1 MRTPRCERLVGHF
14 IARLTTFCLRHRALV
29 VAAWL
34 AVVVLGVAGTLRLVP
49 LLQNGF
55 TLPGT
60 DSTRVQ
66 QILTTRFGNGAN
78 APIVLVAQ
86 GSHAHAR
93 AVAAAHT
100 AERAL
105 PGGRITDLERLPSG
119 AAVAFVQTSLP
130 DSRQTNAIGP
140 LRTLLGPRILVTGD
154 AALGAAINPVLAH
167 ALKVGELYLAVP
179 IALLILLAVFASGS
193 ALLPFLIAGAT
204 IPTSLGLAWIVAH
217 YLQLTNYLLNMT
229 SMIGLAIAIDYSLL
243 VVHRY
248 RDERRRGLDHED
260 AVFET
265 MMRAGR
271 TLLFSGLAV
280 SLGLA
285 LMLLLPVPFLRGFG
299 LGGLLVPAVSVVCA
313 LTLLPAL
320 LSLVGDRLERI
331 RLVPHRLMERR
342 HAGESRLWH
351 WHAGWVMRRARIVA
365 PLVAGLLALAA
376 MPLLGMQL
384 GPGSPTGLPKSLP
397 AMRGLAVL
405 QHGSPSN
412 TLDPT
417 TIVVN
422 AGKAH
427 QSAATAPAMARLTGL
442 LRHDREVATVAPA
455 VHDPTG
461 RYFEVN
467 VVTRHDPYGAQA
479 QAFAG
484 RLRGTIIPAARFA
497 AGVHVLA
504 GGGAAYAADFISR
517 TLGSFPYL
525 ILGVLALTYLLLV
538 RAFRSL
544 LLPLKAIVLNLFTV
558 SAATGLMIAVF
569 QWGWGSG
576 LGLTRSPVI
585 EAWIPVFMFTLL
597 FGLSMDYEVFLVSS
611 MRESWDKTKSN
622 TGAVAHGL
630 ANTGRIVTAAGL
642 IMAAAFSG
650 LIIGAIPTMQQLGFG
665 LAAAILIDITLV
677 RGLLLPSTMAL
688 VGRWNWY
695 LPAWTARVLLV
706 REQPVAEISPV

>member
-1 MRTPRCERLVGHF
+1 MRYEHRGHL
-14 IARLTTFCLRHRALV
+14 IARLTAFCLRHRLLV
-29 VAAWL
+29 VAVWL
-34 AVVVLGVAGTLRLVP
+34 SVVVLGVAGTLRLMP
-49 LLQNGF
+49 LLASGF
-55 TLPGT
+55 MLPGT

-66 QILTTRFGNGAN
+66 QILTTRYGDSAN
-78 APIVLVAQ
+78 SPIVLVAE
-86 GSHAHAR
+86 GGHAR
-93 AVAAAHT
+93 GRVIAAAQR
-100 AERAL
+100 AERVL
-105 PGGRITDLERLPSG
+105 PGGRVADVERLPSG
-119 AAVAFVQTSLP
+119 DAAAFVQTALS

-140 LRTLLGPRILVTGD
+140 LRRLVGPRILVTGD
-154 AALGAAINPVLAH
+154 AALGADINPALAH

-179 IALLILLAVFASGS
+179 VALMILLLVFASGS
-193 ALLPFLIAGAT
+193 ALLPFLVAAAT

-217 YLQLTNYLLNMT
+217 YLELTNYLLNMA

-248 RDERRRGLDHED
+248 RDERRRGRGHDEAIL
-260 AVFET
+260 ET
-265 MMRAGR
+265 MTHAGR
-271 TLLFSGLAV
+271 TILFSGLAV

-313 LTLLPAL
+313 LTLLPVL

-331 RLVPHRLMERR
+331 RFVPERLMERR
-342 HAGESRLWH
+342 HHGELRLWH
-351 WHAGWVMRRARIVA
+351 WHAGWVMRRAKIVA
-365 PLVAGLLALAA
+365 PLIAAVLTLAA

-384 GPGSPTGLPKSLP
+384 GPGSPNGLPKSMP
-397 AMRGLAVL
+397 SMRGLAVL
-405 QHGSPSN
+405 QHGRPSN
-412 TLDPT
+412 ALDPT
-417 TIVVN
+417 TIVVD
-422 AGKAH
+422 ASRAH
-427 QSAATAPAMARLTGL
+427 QRSATAAAIARLTRL
-442 LRHDREVATVAPA
+442 LRRDPEVVTVEP
-455 VHDPTG
+455 VVPDPTG
-461 RYFEVN
+461 RYFELN

-484 RLRGTIIPAARFA
+484 RLRNKIIPAARFA
-497 AGVHVLA
+497 SGVHVLA

-576 LGLTRSPVI
+576 VGLVRVPEI
-585 EAWIPVFMFTLL
+585 EGWIPVFMFTLL
-597 FGLSMDYEVFLVSS
+597 FGLSMDYEVFLVTS
-611 MRESWDKTKSN
+611 MREAWDKTKSN
-622 TGAVAHGL
+622 AGAVAHGL

-665 LAAAILIDITLV
+665 LAVAIIIDITLV

-688 VGRWNWY
+688 AGRWNWY
-695 LPAWTARVLLV
+695 LPAWSARVLGV
-706 REQPVAEISPV
+706 RRPNS

>member
-1 MRTPRCERLVGHF
+1 M
-14 IARLTTFCLRHRALV
+14 
-29 VAAWL
+29 
-34 AVVVLGVAGTLRLVP
+34 VVLGVAGTLRLMP
-49 LLQNGF
+49 LLASGF

-60 DSTRVQ
+60 DSTRVE
-66 QILTTRFGNGAN
+66 QILTTRYGDSAN
-78 APIVLVAQ
+78 SLIVLIAR
-86 GSHAHAR
+86 GDHARTR

-105 PGGRITDLERLPSG
+105 PGGHVTDVERLPSG
-119 AAVAFVQTSLP
+119 DAAVFVQTALS
-130 DSRQTNAIGP
+130 DSRQMNAIGP
-140 LRTLLGPRILVTGD
+140 LRTLVGPRILVTGD
-154 AALGAAINPVLAH
+154 AALGADINPVLAH

-179 IALLILLAVFASGS
+179 VALMILLLVFASGS
-193 ALLPFLIAGAT
+193 ALLPFLVAAAT

-217 YLQLTNYLLNMT
+217 YLQLTNYLLNMA

-248 RDERRRGLDHED
+248 RDERRRGRGHDEAIL
-260 AVFET
+260 ET
-265 MMRAGR
+265 MTHAGR
-271 TLLFSGLAV
+271 TILFSGLAV

-313 LTLLPAL
+313 LTLLPVL
-320 LSLVGDRLERI
+320 LSLAGDRLERI
-331 RLVPHRLMERR
+331 RLVPHRLIERR
-342 HAGESRLWH
+342 HHGELRLWH
-351 WHAGWVMRRARIVA
+351 WHAGWVMRRAKLVA
-365 PLVAGLLALAA
+365 PLIAAILTLAA

-384 GPGSPTGLPKSLP
+384 GPGSPNGLPRSMP
-397 AMRGLAVL
+397 AMQGLAVL

-412 TLDPT
+412 ALDPT
-417 TIVVN
+417 TIVID
-422 AGKAH
+422 AGRAH
-427 QSAATAPAMARLTGL
+427 RRAATAPATARLTGL
-442 LRHDREVATVAPA
+442 LRRDPEVVTVAPVVA
-455 VHDPTG
+455 DRTG
-461 RYFEVN
+461 RYFEMN

-484 RLRGTIIPAARFA
+484 RLRDRIIPAARFA
-497 AGVHVLA
+497 SGVHVIA

-569 QWGWGSG
+569 QWGWGSR
-576 LGLTRSPVI
+576 LGLVRVPEI
-585 EAWIPVFMFTLL
+585 EGWIPVFMFTLL
-597 FGLSMDYEVFLVSS
+597 FGLSMDYEVFLVTS
-611 MRESWDKTKSN
+611 MREAWDKTKSN
-622 TGAVAHGL
+622 AGAVAHGL

-650 LIIGAIPTMQQLGFG
+650 LILGAIPTMQQLGFG
-665 LAAAILIDITLV
+665 LAVAIIIDITLV

-695 LPAWTARVLLV
+695 LPAWTARALLV
-706 REQPVAEISPV
+706 RQQPTP

>member
-1 MRTPRCERLVGHF
+1 MRYEQPGNL
-14 IARLTTFCLRHRALV
+14 IARLTAFCLSHRLLV

-34 AVVVLGVAGTLRLVP
+34 AALVLGVAGTLRLMP
-49 LLQNGF
+49 LLANGF

-66 QILTTRFGNGAN
+66 QILTTRYGDSAN
-78 APIVLVAQ
+78 SLIVLVAE
-86 GSHAHAR
+86 GWHAR
-93 AVAAAHT
+93 ARANAAART
-100 AERAL
+100 AAHAL
-105 PGGRITDLERLPSG
+105 PGGRVTDVERLPSG
-119 AAVAFVQTSLP
+119 DAAAFVQTALS
-130 DSRQTNAIGP
+130 DSRQTEAIGP
-140 LRTLLGPRILVTGD
+140 LRALVGPRIIVTGD
-154 AALGAAINPVLAH
+154 AALKADINPVLAR
-167 ALKVGELYLAVP
+167 ALKLGELYLAVP
-179 IALLILLAVFASGS
+179 VALMILLLVFASGS
-193 ALLPFLIAGAT
+193 GLLRFLFAAAT

-217 YLQLTNYLLNMT
+217 YLQLTNYLLNMA

-248 RDERRRGLDHED
+248 RDERRRGRGNDEAIL
-260 AVFET
+260 ET
-265 MMRAGR
+265 MMHAGR
-271 TLLFSGLAV
+271 TILFSGLAV

-313 LTLLPAL
+313 LTLLPVL

-331 RLVPHRLMERR
+331 RLVPLHLMERR
-342 HAGESRLWH
+342 HHGELRLWH
-351 WHAGWVMRRARIVA
+351 WHAGWVMRRAKVVA
-365 PLVAGLLALAA
+365 PLIVALLTLAA

-384 GPGSPTGLPKSLP
+384 GPGSPNGLPKSLP
-397 AMRGLAVL
+397 AMQGLALL

-412 TLDPT
+412 ALDPT
-417 TIVVN
+417 TIVVD

-427 QSAATAPAMARLTGL
+427 QRAATAAATARLTKL
-442 LRHDREVATVAPA
+442 LRRDPEVVTVEP
-455 VHDPTG
+455 VVPDPTG

-484 RLRGTIIPAARFA
+484 RLRHRIIPSARFA
-497 AGVHVLA
+497 SGVHVLA

-525 ILGVLALTYLLLV
+525 ILGVLGLTYLLLV

-576 LGLTRSPVI
+576 VGLVRVPEI
-585 EAWIPVFMFTLL
+585 EGWIPVFMFTLL
-597 FGLSMDYEVFLVSS
+597 FGLSMDYEVFLVTS
-611 MRESWDKTKSN
+611 MREAWDKTKSN
-622 TGAVAHGL
+622 AGAVAHGL

-665 LAAAILIDITLV
+665 LAVAIIIDITLV

-695 LPAWTARVLLV
+695 LPAWTARALLV
-706 REQPVAEISPV
+706 RQPAP

>member
-1 MRTPRCERLVGHF
+1 MRYGQLGNL
-14 IARLTTFCLRHRALV
+14 IARLTAFCLRHRLLV
-29 VAAWL
+29 VAAWVT
-34 AVVVLGVAGTLRLVP
+34 AVVLGVAGMLRLMP
-49 LLQNGF
+49 LLASGF

-60 DSTRVQ
+60 DSTRVE
-66 QILTTRFGNGAN
+66 QILTTRYGDSAN
-78 APIVLVAQ
+78 SPIVLIAEGGHAQ
-86 GSHAHAR
+86 AR
-93 AVAAAHT
+93 ANAAART
-100 AERAL
+100 AARAL
-105 PGGRITDLERLPSG
+105 PGGRVTDVERLPSG
-119 AAVAFVQTSLP
+119 DAAAFVETALS
-130 DSRQTNAIGP
+130 DNRQTNAIGP
-140 LRTLLGPRILVTGD
+140 LRRQVGPRILVTGD
-154 AALGAAINPVLAH
+154 AALKADLNPALAH
-167 ALKVGELYLAVP
+167 ALKIGELYLAVP
-179 IALLILLAVFASGS
+179 VALMILLLVFATGS
-193 ALLPFLIAGAT
+193 ALLPFLVAAAT
-204 IPTSLGLAWIVAH
+204 IPPSLGLAWIVAH
-217 YLQLTNYLLNMT
+217 YLELSNYLLNLA

-248 RDERRRGLDHED
+248 RDERRRGRGHDE
-260 AVFET
+260 AIVET
-265 MMRAGR
+265 MTHAGR
-271 TLLFSGLAV
+271 TILFSGLAV

-299 LGGLLVPAVSVVCA
+299 LGGLLVPSVSVICA

-331 RLVPHRLMERR
+331 RLVPHRVLERR
-342 HAGESRLWH
+342 HHGELRLWH
-351 WHAGWVMRRARIVA
+351 WHAGWVMRRAKIVA
-365 PLVAGLLALAA
+365 PLIAALLTLAA

-384 GPGSPTGLPKSLP
+384 GPGSPNGLPKSLQ
-397 AMRGLAVL
+397 AMRGLTLL

-412 TLDPT
+412 ALDPT
-417 TIVVN
+417 TIVVD

-427 QSAATAPAMARLTGL
+427 QRAATAAAVARLGKL
-442 LRHDREVATVAPA
+442 LRRDPEVVTVEP
-455 VHDPTG
+455 VVPDPTG
-461 RYFEVN
+461 RYFKVN

-484 RLRGTIIPAARFA
+484 RLRDRIIPAVHFA
-497 AGVHVLA
+497 SGVHVLA

-525 ILGVLALTYLLLV
+525 ILGVLGLTYLLLV

-569 QWGWGSG
+569 QWGWGSRVG
-576 LGLTRSPVI
+576 LVRVPEI
-585 EAWIPVFMFTLL
+585 EGWIPVFMFTLL
-597 FGLSMDYEVFLVSS
+597 FGLSMDYEVFLVTR
-611 MRESWDKTKSN
+611 MREAWDKTKSN
-622 TGAVAHGL
+622 VGAVADGL

-665 LAAAILIDITLV
+665 LAVAIIIDITFV

-695 LPAWTARVLLV
+695 LPAWTARALLV
-706 REQPVAEISPV
+706 RQ

>member
-1 MRTPRCERLVGHF
+1 VRPLLCGQQGHL
-14 IARLTTFCLRHRALV
+14 IARLTTFCLHHRVLI

-49 LLQNGF
+49 LLTNGF

-66 QILTTRFGNGAN
+66 QILTTRFGNSAN
-78 APIVLVAQ
+78 SPIVLIAE
-86 GSHAHAR
+86 GAHAR
-93 AVAAAHT
+93 ARTLAAAHT
-100 AERAL
+100 AQHAL
-105 PGGRITDLERLPSG
+105 PGGRITGLEQLASG
-119 AAVAFVQTSLP
+119 ATAAFVQTALS
-130 DSRQTNAIGP
+130 DARQANEIGP

-154 AALGAAINPVLAH
+154 AALGADINPVLAH

-179 IALLILLAVFASGS
+179 VALVILLTVFASGS
-193 ALLPFLIAGAT
+193 ALLPFLVAAAT

-217 YLQLTNYLLNMT
+217 FLQLTNYLLNMT

-248 RDERRRGLDHED
+248 RDERRRGLDHDD

-313 LTLLPAL
+313 LTLLPVL
-320 LSLVGDRLERI
+320 LSLFGDRLEHI
-331 RLVPHRLMERR
+331 RLVPHRLMELR
-342 HAGESRLWH
+342 HHGESRLWH

-365 PLVAGLLALAA
+365 PLIAALLTLAA

-384 GPGSPTGLPKSLP
+384 GPGSPTGLPKTLP
-397 AMRGLAVL
+397 AMQGLSVL

-417 TIVVN
+417 TIVVD
-422 AGKAH
+422 AGKPH
-427 QSAATAPAMARLTGL
+427 ERAATAPAMARLARL
-442 LRHDREVATVAPA
+442 LRRDPEVTTVEPA
-455 VHDPTG
+455 VHDPSS

-484 RLRGTIIPAARFA
+484 RLRGNIIPAARFA

-525 ILGVLALTYLLLV
+525 ILGVLCLTYLLLV

-558 SAATGLMIAVF
+558 AAASGLMIAVF
-569 QWGWGSG
+569 QWGWGSQFG
-576 LGLTRSPVI
+576 LVQVPEI
-585 EAWIPVFMFTLL
+585 EGWIPVFMFTLL
-597 FGLSMDYEVFLVSS
+597 FGLSMDYEVFLVTS
-611 MRESWDKTKSN
+611 MREAWDKTRSN

-665 LAAAILIDITLV
+665 LAVAIIIDITLV

-688 VGRWNWY
+688 AGRWNWY
-695 LPAWTARVLLV
+695 LPAWVARALLV
-706 REQPVAEISPV
+706 RQQPAAETSSV

>member
-1 MRTPRCERLVGHF
+1 MRYAQLGNL
-14 IARLTTFCLRHRALV
+14 IARLTTFCLRHRRLV

-34 AVVVLGVAGTLRLVP
+34 SVVVLGIAGTLRLMP
-49 LLQNGF
+49 LLASGF

-66 QILTTRFGNGAN
+66 QILTTRYGDSAN
-78 APIVLVAQ
+78 SPIVLVAE
-86 GSHAHAR
+86 GGHAR
-93 AVAAAHT
+93 TRAIAAAHR
-100 AERAL
+100 AERVL
-105 PGGRITDLERLPSG
+105 PGGRVTDVERLPSG
-119 AAVAFVQTSLP
+119 DAAAFLQTALS
-130 DSRQTNAIGP
+130 DTRQTNVIGP
-140 LRTLLGPRILVTGD
+140 LRTLVGPRILVTGD
-154 AALGAAINPVLAH
+154 AALGADINPVLAH

-179 IALLILLAVFASGS
+179 VALMILLLVFASGS
-193 ALLPFLIAGAT
+193 ALLPFLVAAAT

-217 YLQLTNYLLNMT
+217 YLQLTNYLLNMV

-248 RDERRRGLDHED
+248 RDERRRGRNHDEAIL
-260 AVFET
+260 ET
-265 MMRAGR
+265 MTHAGR
-271 TLLFSGLAV
+271 TILFSGLAV

-313 LTLLPAL
+313 LTLLPVL

-342 HAGESRLWH
+342 HHGELRLWH
-351 WHAGWVMRRARIVA
+351 WHAGWVMRRAKVVA
-365 PLVAGLLALAA
+365 PLVAAVLTLAA
-376 MPLLGMQL
+376 IPLLGMQL
-384 GPGSPTGLPKSLP
+384 GPGSANGLPKSMP
-397 AMRGLAVL
+397 SMQGLALL

-412 TLDPT
+412 SLDPT
-417 TIVVN
+417 TIVVD

-427 QSAATAPAMARLTGL
+427 QRSATAPAVARLTRL
-442 LRHDREVATVAPA
+442 LRGDPEVVTVEPVAP
-455 VHDPTG
+455 DPSR

-467 VVTRHDPYGAQA
+467 VITRHNPNGAQA

-484 RLRGTIIPAARFA
+484 RLRNRIIPAARFA
-497 AGVHVLA
+497 SGVHVLA

-525 ILGVLALTYLLLV
+525 ILGVLALTYLLLA

-576 LGLTRSPVI
+576 VGLVRVPVI
-585 EAWIPVFMFTLL
+585 EGWIPVFMFTLL
-597 FGLSMDYEVFLVSS
+597 FGLSMDYEVFLVTS
-611 MRESWDKTKSN
+611 MREAWDKTRSN
-622 TGAVAHGL
+622 AGAVAHGL

-665 LAAAILIDITLV
+665 LAVAIIIDITLV
-677 RGLLLPSTMAL
+677 RGLLLPSAMAL
-688 VGRWNWY
+688 AGRWNWY
-695 LPAWTARVLLV
+695 LPAWSARALLV
-706 REQPVAEISPV
+706 REPTR

>member
-1 MRTPRCERLVGHF
+1 VRTPRCERLVGHF

>member
-1 MRTPRCERLVGHF
+1 M
-14 IARLTTFCLRHRALV
+14 
-29 VAAWL
+29 
-34 AVVVLGVAGTLRLVP
+34 P
-49 LLQNGF
+49 LLASGF

-66 QILTTRFGNGAN
+66 QILTLRYGDSAN
-78 APIVLVAQ
+78 SPIVLVAE
-86 GSHAHAR
+86 GGHAR
-93 AVAAAHT
+93 TRVVAASRI

-105 PGGRITDLERLPSG
+105 PGGRVTDVERLPSG
-119 AAVAFVQTSLP
+119 DAAAFLQTALS
-130 DSRQTNAIGP
+130 DNRQTNAIGP
-140 LRTLLGPRILVTGD
+140 LRRLVGRRILVTGD
-154 AALGAAINPVLAH
+154 AAIGAEINPVLAH

-179 IALLILLAVFASGS
+179 VALLLLLLVFASGT
-193 ALLPFLIAGAT
+193 ALLPFLVAAAT
-204 IPTSLGLAWIVAH
+204 IPASLGLAWMVAH
-217 YLQLTNYLLNMT
+217 YMQLTNYLLNMA

-248 RDERRRGLDHED
+248 REERRDGRDHNE
-260 AVFET
+260 AILET
-265 MMRAGR
+265 MTHAGR
-271 TLLFSGLAV
+271 TILFSGLAV

-313 LTLLPAL
+313 LTLLPVL
-320 LSLVGDRLERI
+320 LSLFGDRLERI
-331 RLVPHRLMERR
+331 RLVPVRLMERR
-342 HAGESRLWH
+342 HRGELRLWH
-351 WHAGWVMRRARIVA
+351 WHAGWVMRRAKVVA
-365 PLVAGLLALAA
+365 PLIAALLTLAA

-384 GPGSPTGLPKSLP
+384 GPGSPNGLPRSMP
-397 AMRGLAVL
+397 AMQGLGLL

-412 TLDPT
+412 ALDPT
-417 TIVVN
+417 TILVD

-427 QSAATAPAMARLTGL
+427 RHRAIAAAMARLTRL
-442 LRHDREVATVAPA
+442 LRHDPEVVTVEP
-455 VHDPTG
+455 VVPDPTG

-467 VVTRHDPYGAQA
+467 IVTRHDPYGAQA
-479 QAFAG
+479 QAFAD
-484 RLRGTIIPAARFA
+484 RLRHKIIPAARFA
-497 AGVHVLA
+497 SGVHVLA

-525 ILGVLALTYLLLV
+525 ILGVLGLTYLLLV

-569 QWGWGSG
+569 QWGWGSRFG
-576 LGLTRSPVI
+576 LVRVPEI
-585 EAWIPVFMFTLL
+585 EGWIPVFMFTLL
-597 FGLSMDYEVFLVSS
+597 FGLSMDYEVFLVTS
-611 MRESWDKTKSN
+611 MREVWDKTKSN
-622 TGAVAHGL
+622 AGAVAHGL

-665 LAAAILIDITLV
+665 LAVAIIIDITLV

-695 LPAWTARVLLV
+695 LPTWAARALLV
-706 REQPVAEISPV
+706 RQPPTA

>member
-1 MRTPRCERLVGHF
+1 
-14 IARLTTFCLRHRALV
+14 
-29 VAAWL
+29 
-34 AVVVLGVAGTLRLVP
+34 VLGVAGTLRLMP
-49 LLQNGF
+49 LLASGF

-66 QILTTRFGNGAN
+66 QILTTRYGDSAN
-78 APIVLVAQ
+78 SPIVLVAE
-86 GSHAHAR
+86 GGHAR
-93 AVAAAHT
+93 GRVIAAARR
-100 AERAL
+100 AERLL
-105 PGGRITDLERLPSG
+105 PGGRVADVERLPSG
-119 AAVAFVQTSLP
+119 DAAAFVQTALS

-140 LRTLLGPRILVTGD
+140 LRTLVGSRILVTGD
-154 AALGAAINPVLAH
+154 AALGADINPVLAH

-179 IALLILLAVFASGS
+179 VALMILLLVFASGS
-193 ALLPFLIAGAT
+193 ALLPFLVAAAT

-217 YLQLTNYLLNMT
+217 YLELTNYLLNMA

-248 RDERRRGLDHED
+248 RDERRRGRGHDEAIL
-260 AVFET
+260 ET
-265 MMRAGR
+265 MVHAGR
-271 TLLFSGLAV
+271 TILFSGLAV

-313 LTLLPAL
+313 LTLLPVL

-342 HAGESRLWH
+342 HHGELRLWH
-351 WHAGWVMRRARIVA
+351 WHAGWVMRRAKIVA
-365 PLVAGLLALAA
+365 PLIAAVLTLAA

-384 GPGSPTGLPKSLP
+384 GPGSPNGLPKSMP
-397 AMRGLAVL
+397 SMRGLAVL

-412 TLDPT
+412 ALDPT
-417 TIVVN
+417 TIMVD
-422 AGKAH
+422 AGKPH
-427 QSAATAPAMARLTGL
+427 QRSATAPAMARLTKL
-442 LRHDREVATVAPA
+442 LRRDPEVVTVEPA
-455 VHDPTG
+455 VPDPTG

-484 RLRGTIIPAARFA
+484 RLRNTIIPGARFA
-497 AGVHVLA
+497 PAVHVIA

-576 LGLTRSPVI
+576 LGLVRVPEI
-585 EAWIPVFMFTLL
+585 EGWIPVFMFTLL
-597 FGLSMDYEVFLVSS
+597 FGLSMDYEVFLVTS
-611 MRESWDKTKSN
+611 MREAWDKTRSN
-622 TGAVAHGL
+622 AGAVAHGL

-665 LAAAILIDITLV
+665 LAAAIIIDITLV

-688 VGRWNWY
+688 AGRWNWY
-695 LPAWTARVLLV
+695 LPEWSARALRV
-706 REQPVAEISPV
+706 RHPTP

>member
-1 MRTPRCERLVGHF
+1 MRYGQPGNL
-14 IARLTTFCLRHRALV
+14 IARLTTFCLRHRLLV
-29 VAAWL
+29 VATWL
-34 AVVVLGVAGTLRLVP
+34 AVVVLGVAGTLRLMP
-49 LLQNGF
+49 LLASGF

-60 DSTRVQ
+60 DSTRVE
-66 QILTTRFGNGAN
+66 QILTTRYGDSAN
-78 APIVLVAQ
+78 SLIVLVAK
-86 GSHAHAR
+86 GSRAHIR
-93 AVAAAHT
+93 ANAAAHT
-100 AERAL
+100 AARAL
-105 PGGRITDLERLPSG
+105 PGGRVTDVERLPSG
-119 AAVAFVQTSLP
+119 DAAAFVQTALS

-140 LRTLLGPRILVTGD
+140 LRRLVGPRILVTGD
-154 AALGAAINPVLAH
+154 AALGAEINPVLAH

-179 IALLILLAVFASGS
+179 IALIILLLVFASGS

-217 YLQLTNYLLNMT
+217 YLQLTNYLLNMA

-248 RDERRRGLDHED
+248 RDERRRGRSHDD
-260 AVFET
+260 AILET
-265 MMRAGR
+265 MMHAGR
-271 TLLFSGLAV
+271 TILFSGLAV

-313 LTLLPAL
+313 LTLLPVL
-320 LSLVGDRLERI
+320 LSLVGDRLERV
-331 RLVPHRLMERR
+331 RLVPNRVMERR
-342 HAGESRLWH
+342 HHGELRLWH
-351 WHAGWVMRRARIVA
+351 WHAGWVMRRAKFVA
-365 PLVAGLLALAA
+365 PLIAAVLTLAA

-384 GPGSPTGLPKSLP
+384 GPGSPNGLPKSMP
-397 AMRGLAVL
+397 AMQGLALL

-412 TLDPT
+412 ALDPT
-417 TIVVN
+417 TIVVD
-422 AGKAH
+422 AGKAR
-427 QSAATAPAMARLTGL
+427 QLAATAPAMARLIAL
-442 LRHDREVATVAPA
+442 LRRDPEVVRVEP
-455 VHDPTG
+455 VVPDPSG
-461 RYFEVN
+461 RYFEAN

-479 QAFAG
+479 QAFAE
-484 RLRGTIIPAARFA
+484 RLRHKIIPAARFA
-497 AGVHVLA
+497 SGVHVLA

-576 LGLTRSPVI
+576 VGLVRVPEI
-585 EAWIPVFMFTLL
+585 EGWIPVFMFTLL
-597 FGLSMDYEVFLVSS
+597 FGLSMDYEVFLVTS
-611 MRESWDKTKSN
+611 MREAWDKTKSN
-622 TGAVAHGL
+622 AGAVAHGL

-665 LAAAILIDITLV
+665 LAVAIIIDITLV

-688 VGRWNWY
+688 AGRWNWY
-695 LPAWTARVLLV
+695 LPAWTARALLL
-706 REQPVAEISPV
+706 RKPTP

>member
-1 MRTPRCERLVGHF
+1 M
-14 IARLTTFCLRHRALV
+14 
-29 VAAWL
+29 
-34 AVVVLGVAGTLRLVP
+34 P
-49 LLQNGF
+49 LLVSGF

-60 DSTRVQ
+60 DSIRVQ
-66 QILTTRFGNGAN
+66 QILTTRYGDSAN
-78 APIVLVAQ
+78 SPIVLIAE
-86 GSHAHAR
+86 GGHAR
-93 AVAAAHT
+93 TRAMAAAHT

-105 PGGRITDLERLPSG
+105 PGGRITDVERLPSG
-119 AAVAFVQTSLP
+119 GAAAFVQTAWS

-140 LRTLLGPRILVTGD
+140 LRKLVGPRILVTGD
-154 AALGAAINPVLAH
+154 AALKADLNPVLAR
-167 ALKVGELYLAVP
+167 ALKIGELYLAVP
-179 IALLILLAVFASGS
+179 VALMILLLVFATGS
-193 ALLPFLIAGAT
+193 ALLPFMVAAAT
-204 IPTSLGLAWIVAH
+204 IPTSLGFAWIVAH
-217 YLQLTNYLLNMT
+217 YLQLSNYLLNMA

-248 RDERRRGLDHED
+248 RDERRRGHGHDEAIL
-260 AVFET
+260 ET
-265 MMRAGR
+265 MTHAGR
-271 TLLFSGLAV
+271 TILFSGLAV

-299 LGGLLVPAVSVVCA
+299 LGGLLVPSVSVVCA

-342 HAGESRLWH
+342 HHGELRLWH
-351 WHAGWVMRRARIVA
+351 WHAGWVMRRAKVVA
-365 PLVAGLLALAA
+365 PLIAALLTLAA

-384 GPGSPTGLPKSLP
+384 GPGSPDGLPKSLP
-397 AMRGLAVL
+397 AMQGLALL
-405 QHGSPSN
+405 QQGSPSN
-412 TLDPT
+412 ALDPT
-417 TIVVN
+417 TILVD
-422 AGKAH
+422 AGKEH
-427 QSAATAPAMARLTGL
+427 QRGATAAAMARLTKL
-442 LRHDREVATVAPA
+442 LRRDPEVVTVEP
-455 VHDPTG
+455 VVPDPTG

-467 VVTRHDPYGAQA
+467 VVTRHDPAGAQA

-484 RLRGTIIPAARFA
+484 RLRDRIIPRARFA
-497 AGVHVLA
+497 SGVHVLA

-525 ILGVLALTYLLLV
+525 ILGVLGLTYLLLV

-558 SAATGLMIAVF
+558 SAATGLMIAAF
-569 QWGWGSG
+569 QWGWGSRVG
-576 LGLTRSPVI
+576 LVRVPEI

-597 FGLSMDYEVFLVSS
+597 FGLSMDYEVFLVTS

-622 TGAVAHGL
+622 ASAVAHGL

-650 LIIGAIPTMQQLGFG
+650 LTIGAIPTMQQLGFG
-665 LAAAILIDITLV
+665 LAIAIIIDITLV

-695 LPAWTARVLLV
+695 LPAWTARALLV
-706 REQPVAEISPV
+706 RQPTR